1 MNKGKGRATPWVPV
15 GDSHRN
21 HGNRGPHQ
29 NRQTQAPKDQWGVA
43 KKMPTAKAQ
52 VNDKRLE
59 ASVTTKQS
67 YLGEPP
73 IDREL
78 IRARYVLASS
88 WEVYPSAIED
98 PAILDDI
105 RKQHHVWIA
114 RVRDAQ
120 AWDIYSESASGL
132 QEAVHAFNQTV
143 HDLRLQ
149 KELLATVLVV
159 QQSSRVTEDARIS
172 VAPNSRPKVITPLSV
187 SSDVKRT
194 AAKLLQSLRPHL
206 LNSTECAMSV
216 DSELRMRVSFGQLKV
231 FVKHKGMN
239 NVLTYDEFME
249 AAKSFSIRGGIGLV
263 DRLDELKLPNHIIK
277 HILALE
283 GDDGLQLDHKTIR
296 RTYAL
301 TLGLQRKV
309 VYLEGCENGSFDTSR
324 ARMGTAYPTKWLNW
338 VMATPDM
345 GLDWGIRADAYDFES
360 VPDGLDKL
368 INELRLIPATYEET
382 GDFLKPGEV
391 RVGQA
396 REWKDKISETR
407 LKTTFAVEV
416 HNTPYILEISITQT
430 WKGLKTGDKARMAWG
445 IQLYGK
451 HWDSAMN
458 QVNPH
463 SRRKDWG
470 EGHKN
475 VWVGTDPDLGRRFQ
489 SFLEVVLQ
497 LQQHVEDVPP
507 LTLEEFQ
514 DLPSVVNQ

>member
-15 GDSHRN
+15 GDNRRN
-21 HGNRGPHQ
+21 HGNNGHPQ
-29 NRQTQAPKDQWGVA
+29 NRQTQGPKEGWVVA

-59 ASVTTKQS
+59 ASLTNKES

-73 IDREL
+73 TDREV

-98 PAILDDI
+98 PDILDGI
-105 RKQHHVWIA
+105 RKQHRVWIT
-114 RVRDAQ
+114 RVRDTQ

-159 QQSSRVTEDARIS
+159 QQSSRCTEDARIS
-172 VAPNSRPKVITPLSV
+172 VAPNSRPKVITPLSG
-187 SSDVKRT
+187 SSDIKRT
-194 AAKLLQSLRPHL
+194 AAKLLQRLRPHL

-216 DSELRMRVSFGQLKV
+216 DSELRMRVSFGELKV

-239 NVLTYDEFME
+239 SVLSYDGFME

-263 DRLDELKLPNHIIK
+263 DRLNELKLPNHIIK
-277 HILALE
+277 HFLALE
-283 GDDGLQLDHKTIR
+283 GDGGLQLDHNTIK

-301 TLGLQRKV
+301 ALGLQRKV
-309 VYLEGCENGSFDTSR
+309 VYLESCENGSFDTSR
-324 ARMGTAYPTKWLNW
+324 AKMGIACPTKWLNW
-338 VMATPDM
+338 VVATPDM
-345 GLDWGIRADAYDFES
+345 GLDWGIRADAYNFES
-360 VPDGLDKL
+360 VPAGIDKL
-368 INELRLIPATYEET
+368 IKELRLIPATYEET

-391 RVGQA
+391 AVGQA
-396 REWKDKISETR
+396 GEWKDKILETR
-407 LKTTFAVEV
+407 LKTTFAIEL
-416 HNTPYILEISITQT
+416 HGTPYILEISITQI
-430 WKGLKTGDKARMAWG
+430 WKGLKTRLKAKMEWG

-463 SRRKDWG
+463 TRRKDWG

-489 SFLEVVLQ
+489 NFLEVVLQ

-507 LTLEEFQ
+507 LTLEEFE
-514 DLPSVVNQ
+514 DLPSVINQ